1 VRDGCEALFIVGFL
15 LPTIKKRERTARPLR
30 SGPTKYMQ
38 TAKYILFVIFLAN
51 KILLAKIA
59 YNDKKQL

>member
-1 VRDGCEALFIVGFL
+1 
-15 LPTIKKRERTARPLR
+15 LR